1 MTKVTITY
9 EGKNYT
15 LAYSRESVRMI
26 EQTGFDIGK
35 IESMPASMIPQ
46 LFFGAFAMYHKGI
59 KRKLVDEIWKSTPNK
74 NDLIVVLV
82 EMYGETIEDLLGDNE
97 DNTKN
102 ATWEVSQ

>member
-1 MTKVTITY
+1 MTKLTITY
-9 EGKNYT
+9 EGNKYT

-46 LFFGAFAMYHKGI
+46 LFYGAFAMYHKGI
-59 KRKLVDEIWKSTPNK
+59 KRKLVDEIWKAMTRK
-74 NDLIVVLV
+74 DELIVALV

>member
-1 MTKVTITY
+1 MTKITITY

-35 IESMPASMIPQ
+35 IESMPATMIPQ
-46 LFFGAFAMYHKGI
+46 LFYGAFSMYHKGI
-59 KRKLVDEIWKSTPNK
+59 KRKQVDEIWKSMSK
-74 NDLIVVLV
+74 KDELIVVLV
-82 EMYGETIEDLLGDNE
+82 EMYSETIEDLLGNNE